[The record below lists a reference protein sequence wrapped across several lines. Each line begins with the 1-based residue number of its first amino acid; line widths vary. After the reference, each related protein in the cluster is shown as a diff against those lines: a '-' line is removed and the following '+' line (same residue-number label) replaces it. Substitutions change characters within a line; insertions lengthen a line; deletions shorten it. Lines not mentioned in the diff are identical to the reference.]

1 MMNLGRV
8 IGQARRRKTRLQPRN
23 LRLLRLALSCLT
35 VAAQDLKVVLEEPV
49 DDEVALG
56 ISNIIAPAND
66 LSKKTRQRPGFIWG
80 CTLKCVR

>member
-49 DDEVALG
+49 DGEVALG

-66 LSKKTRQRPGFIWG
+66 HPKKTRQRPGFIWG